1 MAAIM
6 TRLPSDSFWPSGGI
20 ENDMR
25 FPFPSLGSDSS
36 IISPLT
42 LPRGAS
48 GYFDQIYAKKGP
60 SPTQVS
66 SASQMPPRHT
76 SSGGRHGNHVYPP
89 LSPGAR
95 VPAHLS
101 VPQHR
106 STSLPPM
113 YRSQVGSSSTPKAGT
128 SSTPRA
134 VAALGLIQSSS
145 TKNTFAPASGK
156 LANDAMGHVGAMSA
170 GRPRTTSA
178 ESPGAH
184 SQSQMIRRLVQQNSR
199 IREAWEAE
207 RKYMEANRERAEEV
221 YKEERSFMEEE
232 RMEWEDEKAML
243 LQEIERLRQ
252 QVRSL
257 GGNAARPRGDSFP
270 GSKNPHAAA
279 HSLRGGAAWEASPE
293 SMRSSTSSQGT
304 DKQNAQTARNA
315 PSLPQL
321 AGEGPSS
328 MSLGPVSFRAAS
340 ASELSAVP
348 ETEVEEGP
356 VPIVDVQEIH
366 PELEGIPIKANT
378 IQKPTF
384 TDSQAG
390 SKSSSRASSPS
401 SVPDRPK
408 GTRAQ
413 TLQVLAAEESS
424 RLTMHAGHTPNH
436 SLSVLSTAASSEVQT
451 TLSSGESTPT
461 MLQTDAT
468 INQALSAIDEQS
480 LAPHGPLQPT
490 APATS
495 DPDRF
500 SKYHDEPEPLF
511 EPREDREL
519 KGPLMVRNMPAH
531 DEIFFRRLSDKLEEV
546 SKGNEAAL
554 PAVLK
559 DVSLQTDSTDPGPP
573 AARENQPHG
582 PPEARSEAQQ
592 DDRTGGGSDSSTE
605 KDRSSPKP
613 GSEGQMDIPLKFKSS
628 MNFGAPFGTFR

>member
-6 TRLPSDSFWPSGGI
+6 TRVPSDALWPSGAI
-20 ENDMR
+20 ENDVR
-25 FPFPSLGSDSS
+25 FPFPSLGTDSS
-36 IISPLT
+36 IISPLS

-76 SSGGRHGNHVYPP
+76 SSGGRHGNRVYSP

-95 VPAHLS
+95 VPPHLS

-113 YRSQVGSSSTPKAGT
+113 YRSQPSK

-134 VAALGLIQSSS
+134 VAALGLIQGPS
-145 TKNTFAPASGK
+145 TQNAFASGLGK
-156 LANDAMGHVGAMSA
+156 LATDGSMSSVGTMPASQ
-170 GRPRTTSA
+170 PRTTSA

-184 SQSQMIRRLVQQNSR
+184 SQSLMIRRLVQQNSR

-221 YKEERSFMEEE
+221 YKEERAFMEEE
-232 RMEWEDEKAML
+232 RMEWDDEKAML

-257 GGNAARPRGDSFP
+257 GGNAARPRGDSVP
-270 GSKNPHAAA
+270 GSKNPHAAT
-279 HSLRGGAAWEASPE
+279 HSLRGGPTWEASPE
-293 SMRSSTSSQGT
+293 SMRSSTSSQGA
-304 DKQNAQTARNA
+304 DRQNAQTARNA

-321 AGEGPSS
+321 VGEGPSS
-328 MSLGPVSFRAAS
+328 TSFGAVSFRAAS

-401 SVPDRPK
+401 SAPDRPK
-408 GTRAQ
+408 GARAQ

-436 SLSVLSTAASSEVQT
+436 SLSVFSTAASSEVQT
-451 TLSSGESTPT
+451 ARSSGESTPT
-461 MLQTDAT
+461 MFQTDAT
-468 INQALSAIDEQS
+468 NNQALSVADEQ
-480 LAPHGPLQPT
+480 PP

-495 DPDRF
+495 NPDRF
-500 SKYHDEPEPLF
+500 STYHDEPEPLF

-546 SKGNEAAL
+546 SRGNEAAL

-559 DVSLQTDSTDPGPP
+559 DVGLESDSTDPAPSG
-573 AARENQPHG
+573 ARENQPHG
-582 PPEARSEAQQ
+582 APEARPDPQR
-592 DDRTGGGSDSSTE
+592 DDRVGGDSDSGTE
-605 KDRSSPKP
+605 KDRRSPTP
-613 GSEGQMDIPLKFKSS
+613 GTEGQMDIPLKFKSS

>member
-1 MAAIM
+1 M

-25 FPFPSLGSDSS
+25 FPFPSLGGDST
-36 IISPLT
+36 IISPLA

-48 GYFDQIYAKKGP
+48 GYFDQAYAKRGP

-66 SASQMPPRHT
+66 SASQVPPRHA
-76 SSGGRHGNHVYPP
+76 SSAGLHGNRVYSP

-95 VPAHLS
+95 APPHLS

-113 YRSQVGSSSTPKAGT
+113 YRSQTST
-128 SSTPRA
+128 SSAPRA
-134 VAALGLIQSSS
+134 VDTLGLIQSSS
-145 TKNTFAPASGK
+145 AKNTFAPGPRK
-156 LANDAMGHVGAMSA
+156 LPNGAMASV
-170 GRPRTTSA
+170 GQPRATSA
-178 ESPGAH
+178 DPPNAH

-221 YKEERSFMEEE
+221 YKEERAFMEEE
-232 RMEWEDEKAML
+232 RMEWDDEKAML
-243 LQEIERLRQ
+243 LQEIEWLRQ
-252 QVRSL
+252 KVRSL
-257 GGNAARPRGDSFP
+257 GGNAARPRGDSIP
-270 GSKNPHAAA
+270 GSRNQHAAA

-293 SMRSSTSSQGT
+293 SMRSSTSSQG
-304 DKQNAQTARNA
+304 AGARNA
-315 PSLPQL
+315 PSIPQF
-321 AGEGPSS
+321 AVDGPSS
-328 MSLGPVSFRAAS
+328 NGFGPVSFRAAS
-340 ASELSAVP
+340 SSELSAVP

-378 IQKPTF
+378 IQKATF
-384 TDSQAG
+384 TDSQTG
-390 SKSSSRASSPS
+390 SKSSSRATSPTS
-401 SVPDRPK
+401 APGRSK
-408 GTRAQ
+408 GTKAQ

-436 SLSVLSTAASSEVQT
+436 SLSVFSTTAPSEVQT
-451 TLSSGESTPT
+451 TCSSGESTPT
-461 MLQTDAT
+461 TNT
-468 INQALSAIDEQS
+468 QALAAVDEQP
-480 LAPHGPLQPT
+480 LAPHNTLHPT
-490 APATS
+490 VPATS
-495 DPDRF
+495 DPDRL
-500 SKYHDEPEPLF
+500 SKYHNEPEPLF
-511 EPREDREL
+511 EPLEDREL

-559 DVSLQTDSTDPGPP
+559 DVGLESDSTDPAPNR
-573 AARENQPHG
+573 AHENQPNY
-582 PPEARSEAQQ
+582 
-592 DDRTGGGSDSSTE
+592 SDSGTE
-605 KDRSSPKP
+605 KDRRSPKP
-613 GSEGQMDIPLKFKSS
+613 ETEGQLDVPLKFKSS

>member
-1 MAAIM
+1 M
-6 TRLPSDSFWPSGGI
+6 TMLPSDVFSPSGGI

-25 FPFPSLGSDSS
+25 FPFPSLGTDSS

-76 SSGGRHGNHVYPP
+76 SSGGRHGNRVYSP

-95 VPAHLS
+95 VPPHLS
-101 VPQHR
+101 APQHR

-113 YRSQVGSSSTPKAGT
+113 YRSQPNK

-134 VAALGLIQSSS
+134 VAALGLIQGPS
-145 TKNTFAPASGK
+145 TQNGYAFGPGK
-156 LANDAMGHVGAMSA
+156 LATDGSMSSVGTMPA
-170 GRPRTTSA
+170 GQPRTTSA
-178 ESPGAH
+178 ESSSAH
-184 SQSQMIRRLVQQNSR
+184 SQSLMIRRLIQQNSR

-221 YKEERSFMEEE
+221 YKEERAFMEEE
-232 RMEWEDEKAML
+232 RVEWDDEKAVL

-257 GGNAARPRGDSFP
+257 GGNAARPRGDSVP

-293 SMRSSTSSQGT
+293 SMRSSTSSQGA
-304 DKQNAQTARNA
+304 DRQNVQTARNA

-328 MSLGPVSFRAAS
+328 TGFGLVSFRAAS

-384 TDSQAG
+384 TDSQTA

-401 SVPDRPK
+401 SAPDRPK
-408 GTRAQ
+408 GTRSQ

-436 SLSVLSTAASSEVQT
+436 SLSVFSTAASSEVQT
-451 TLSSGESTPT
+451 TCSSGESTPT
-461 MLQTDAT
+461 MFQTDAT
-468 INQALSAIDEQS
+468 NNQALSAANEQPP
-480 LAPHGPLQPT
+480 APLSTLQPT

-495 DPDRF
+495 NPDRF
-500 SKYHDEPEPLF
+500 SSYHDEPEPLF

-546 SKGNEAAL
+546 SRGNEAAL

-559 DVSLQTDSTDPGPP
+559 DVGLESDPTDPAPFG
-573 AARENQPHG
+573 ARENQPHS
-582 PPEARSEAQQ
+582 PPEARSETRR
-592 DDRTGGGSDSSTE
+592 DDRVGGDSDSGTE
-605 KDRSSPKP
+605 KDRKSPTP
-613 GSEGQMDIPLKFKSS
+613 GTEGQMDIPLKFKSS